1 MKVRLY
7 SHIGRRSGYGK
18 AGCELA
24 MSLLAAGID
33 LEIRPIDTIPESE
46 AGIALAEHHVPLA
59 ARVRRD
65 DQFDPKPDAIVVHT
79 LPMDCWRLL
88 DMVNLHR
95 IATKFVAYTTWEAL
109 SPAPAEMVA
118 QLAGFDQVW
127 VPSLKNAETFGELD
141 KNLTFP
147 DAPRKVRVVPHAFW
161 EDSLEER
168 RAAQSSTPFAGE
180 LANPRGGRPFRFY
193 YTGAWNSR
201 KNPAALVRAFVRTF
215 TKSDEVELALH
226 LPGVPSEAF
235 LAALASTAVPMDEMP
250 KIVHSTKL
258 LPEYAMT
265 GLHREMDCFVT
276 ATRGEAWNLPA
287 FDAMLAGRKVIA
299 PGGMGSD
306 DYLRDTGADLYGGMA
321 SLAVND
327 VKVEPKLP
335 GTSGPAV
342 CKPIG
347 AQGLTCRA
355 TWLEP
360 DLVRLCE
367 HMKNVY
373 EFRRRTMEV
382 RYDPAG
388 RYGYKAVGQICKTH
402 LEAL

>member
-33 LEIRPIDTIPESE
+33 LEIRPIDSIPESE
-46 AGIALAEHHVPLA
+46 AGTMLAEHHVPLA
-59 ARVRRD
+59 TRVRRD
-65 DQFDPKPDAIVVHT
+65 DQLDPKPDAIIVHT

-88 DMVNLHR
+88 DMVNLHK
-95 IATKFVAYTTWEAL
+95 IPTKFVAYTTWEAF
-109 SPAPAEMVA
+109 SAAPAEMIA

-141 KNLTFP
+141 KNPTFP

-161 EDSLEER
+161 EGSLEER
-168 RAAQSSTPFAGE
+168 QRTTADPASKTH
-180 LANPRGGRPFRFY
+180 RPFLFY
-193 YTGAWNSR
+193 YTGAWTSR
-201 KNPAALVRAFVRTF
+201 KNPAALVRAYARTF
-215 TKSDEVELALH
+215 TKEDDVELVLH
-226 LPGVPSEAF
+226 LPATQPELLLS
-235 LAALASTAVPMDEMP
+235 ALASTAVPMDQMP
-250 KIVHSTKL
+250 KISHSFKVV
-258 LPEYAMT
+258 PEHAMI
-265 GLHREMDCFVT
+265 GMHREMDCFVT

-299 PGGMGSD
+299 PGDMGSD
-306 DYLRDTGADLYGGMA
+306 DFLRDTGASLYGGMV

-327 VKVEPKLP
+327 VKIEPKLP

-360 DLVRLCE
+360 DLIRLCE

-373 EFRRRTMEV
+373 EFRKRTMEV

-388 RYGYKAVGQICKTH
+388 RYGYSAVGKICKTH